1 MVENFESKKQN
12 ETQGKLTAIPD
23 SCPSGSKTNIL
34 IVLTKPE
41 LIPIWLTVGLFI
53 YRVVLISLFL
63 MGKLPQAVVVQALK
77 LG

>member
-1 MVENFESKKQN
+1 MIDNIDGKKQN
-12 ETQGKLTAIPD
+12 ETQGKLTTVPP
-23 SCPSGSKTNIL
+23 SCPSGGETNIL

-41 LIPIWLTVGLFI
+41 LIPVWLTVGLVI

-63 MGKLPQAVVVQALK
+63 MGKLPQALVVQALK